1 MDVNGRSYFNQLEKW
16 LTDFI
21 FNKKFFYLNYK
32 ELMDSYKVMTNLL
45 PGYVVGAGGCVERAT
60 VAVILTEERTS
71 VLKSA
76 LSF

>member
-1 MDVNGRSYFNQLEKW
+1 MFH
-16 LTDFI
+16 I
-21 FNKKFFYLNYK
+21 
-32 ELMDSYKVMTNLL
+32 LL
-45 PGYVVGAGGCVERAT
+45 PKLQRTHALLQSYDNTGLQICWLDMLSVQVVVSRAT